1 MKTTIIF
8 EYFIHYQNQMYMLC
22 NKCMYAHV
30 DGMKYIR
37 KLEAQDDWVPGVF
50 PVTMEMHMHTCFGL
64 R

>member
-1 MKTTIIF
+1 M
-8 EYFIHYQNQMYMLC
+8 H
-22 NKCMYAHV
+22 AHV

-50 PVTMEMHMHTCFGL
+50 SVTMEMHMHTCFGL